1 MTRRE
6 FIDKLK
12 AALEQD
18 LSPREVQEQVTF
30 YNDYIRDEVRKGRTE
45 EAVTAELGDPWAIA
59 RNIISAAE
67 ITGEGSFGQESGGRY
82 QEPERRRSGAYRE
95 ESGSQIHIFGAPSRW
110 QILLV
115 VLGVIGVIALVI
127 AVIGGIFS
135 LLAPILVP
143 LLVILIIFQIFGK
156 TPVKTGVFC

>member
-18 LSPREVQEQVTF
+18 LSPGEVQEQVTF

-67 ITGEGSFGQESGGRY
+67 ITGEGNFGQESGGRY

-95 ESGSQIHIFGAPSRW
+95 ESGSQIHIFGAPSWW

-143 LLVILIIFQIFGK
+143 LLVILIIFQILGK
-156 TPVKTGVFC
+156 RR

>member
-18 LSPREVQEQVTF
+18 LSPGEVQEQVTF

-82 QEPERRRSGAYRE
+82 QEPERRRSGAYRKRAE
-95 ESGSQIHIFGAPSRW
+95 ARSISSERPAGGRSCWCAGCDRCDRAGDRRDRRDLFPLSSNPGAITRDTYYISD
-110 QILLV
+110 I
-115 VLGVIGVIALVI
+115 
-127 AVIGGIFS
+127 
-135 LLAPILVP
+135 
-143 LLVILIIFQIFGK
+143 GK

>member
-18 LSPREVQEQVTF
+18 LSPGEVQEQVTF

-67 ITGEGSFGQESGGRY
+67 ITGEGSFGQESG
-82 QEPERRRSGAYRE
+82 
-95 ESGSQIHIFGAPSRW
+95 SQIHIFGAPSWW

-143 LLVILIIFQIFGK
+143 LLVILIIFQILGK
-156 TPVKTGVFC
+156 RR

>member
-18 LSPREVQEQVTF
+18 LSPGEVQEQVTF

-67 ITGEGSFGQESGGRY
+67 ITGEGSFGQERGDAIRNRNGTEAARTGKRAEARSISSERPAGGR
-82 QEPERRRSGAYRE
+82 SC
-95 ESGSQIHIFGAPSRW
+95 W
-110 QILLV
+110 WCWV
-115 VLGVIGVIALVI
+115 
-127 AVIGGIFS
+127 
-135 LLAPILVP
+135 
-143 LLVILIIFQIFGK
+143 
-156 TPVKTGVFC
+156 